1 MKYQKKPEFVE
12 AIQWTTG
19 LRIFKKI
26 KDLCQSSCCV
36 VEYRGDDYLTLT
48 HPDGDVIYVYPGDYI
63 IKNSFGAIICWGRD
77 LFEKTYELPGT
88 EDVEAQKECKAI
100 SVEPSWQ
107 ERMQGE
113 YHDLKTRYEKL
124 HRMVTKYEAG
134 TLDFTPNCSIDL
146 LRQQKRHMG
155 EYLHDLEIRA
165 EIEGVEL

>member
-63 IKNSFGAIICWGRD
+63 IKNSFGCQAGS
-77 LFEKTYELPGT
+77 LP
-88 EDVEAQKECKAI
+88 VRHLKYPPSC
-100 SVEPSWQ
+100 EP
-107 ERMQGE
+107 ERLPPQHE
-113 YHDLKTRYEKL
+113 VRP
-124 HRMVTKYEAG
+124 V
-134 TLDFTPNCSIDL
+134 
-146 LRQQKRHMG
+146 
-155 EYLHDLEIRA
+155 
-165 EIEGVEL
+165 